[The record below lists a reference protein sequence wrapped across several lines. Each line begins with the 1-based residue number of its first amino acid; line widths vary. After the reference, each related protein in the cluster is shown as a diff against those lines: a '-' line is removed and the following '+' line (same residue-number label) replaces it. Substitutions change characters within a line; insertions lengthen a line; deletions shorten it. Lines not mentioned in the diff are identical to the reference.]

1 MTTSNIIVTVYTA
14 TRPGKT
20 PNTPGDLLGKR

>member
-1 MTTSNIIVTVYTA
+1 MTTSNIIITVYTA

-20 PNTPGDLLGKR
+20 PNTPGELPRKR